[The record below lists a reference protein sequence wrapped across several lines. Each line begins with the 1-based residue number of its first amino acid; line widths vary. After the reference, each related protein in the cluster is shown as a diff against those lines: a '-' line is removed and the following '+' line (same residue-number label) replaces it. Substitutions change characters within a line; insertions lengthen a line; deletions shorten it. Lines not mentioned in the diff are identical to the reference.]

1 VTATRRE
8 VYRTRPDQMLGV
20 ALARAT
26 LVDKDEGMG
35 LPVVLMPGP
44 MHEAVTPGL
53 EGRCELIRLWEESD
67 PEAVLAARRDEIVA
81 VVTGGTAID
90 GPYLDRL
97 PAVRLVASFGVG
109 YDKIDATAA
118 AERGVVVTNTPGVL
132 DDEVADTA
140 LGLLLMTVREL
151 GQAERYLR
159 EGKWAESGS
168 YPLTPATMRG
178 RRMGILGLG
187 RIGQAIAD
195 RVEAFGISVAYHN
208 RSPKDV
214 PYRYYSSLVEMAADV
229 DILMIVIPGG
239 DSTRHLVNADVLK
252 ALGPDGIVINVARGT
267 VVDEQAL
274 VDALRSNT
282 IHAAGLDVFE
292 HEPKVHPDLLTLPN
306 TVLLPHVGSATIPTR
321 NAMANLVVENVV
333 SFLTSGAPV
342 TPVPESADLVK

>member
-1 VTATRRE
+1 ME
-8 VYRTRPDQMLGV
+8 
-20 ALARAT
+20 
-26 LVDKDEGMG
+26 

-44 MHEAVTPGL
+44 MNAAVAAGL
-53 EGRCELIRLWEESD
+53 DGHCELIRLWEEPD
-67 PEAVLAARRDEIVA
+67 PDGVLARRRDEIVA
-81 VVTGGTAID
+81 IAAGGTRID
-90 GPYLDRL
+90 GAYLDRL

-109 YDKIDATAA
+109 YDRIDATAA

-151 GQAERYLR
+151 SRAERYLR
-159 EGKWAESGS
+159 DGKWAGGTP
-168 YPLTPATMRG
+168 YPLTPATLHG

-195 RVEAFGISVAYHN
+195 RVKPFGVSVAYHN
-208 RSPKDV
+208 RSPKAV
-214 PYRYYSSLVEMAADV
+214 EYEYYPSLLELATDV

-239 DSTRHLVNADVLK
+239 DSTRHLVDAEVLK

-274 VDALRSNT
+274 VDALRTNT
-282 IHAAGLDVFE
+282 ILSAGLDVFE

-306 TVLLPHVGSATIPTR
+306 AVLLPHVGSATQPTR
-321 NAMANLVVENVV
+321 TAMANLVVDNLR
-333 SFLTSGAPV
+333 SYLTKGTPL
-342 TPVPESADLVK
+342 TPVPESRSLVG